1 MKNIMKSVVLLL
13 FLVLLLLYPAPII
26 TATKTGLLTW
36 AEKVVPALF
45 PFFVL
50 TRLMIYFQ
58 VPQMIGKLFA
68 PVFKSVLK
76 ISPLTFFVMLMS
88 FISGNPSGPKM
99 AREYYD
105 KHLISERELTGLL
118 YFCNFAS
125 PLFIIGTIGVVLY
138 QSTQIG
144 YFLLLSHL
152 LGSITVFILCYPYF
166 KTNSSKTLDIE
177 YPTQSFATILID
189 CIESSIQTLLRV
201 GGIIVFFYIVSEA
214 FNVIHLIEGLDQ
226 LLVPILS
233 SMNINT
239 VEPLFAGLLEFT
251 QGVTK
256 LAQTSFPF
264 QTKLVLTAFIV
275 SFTGLSI
282 HTQTFMFAKN
292 LTISYGKYL
301 FMRCVHGLTSAL
313 IILFGYQFLGE
324 TEDVFLQVGAHPLMI
339 LNPFIKLTLGF
350 MISYLI
356 LKPVQLIIYQLDHPT
371 KTKR

>member
-26 TATKTGLLTW
+26 ASTKTGLLTW

-50 TRLMIYFQ
+50 TRLMIYYQ

-68 PVFKSVLK
+68 PIFKSVLK
-76 ISPLTFFVMLMS
+76 ISPLSFFVMFMS

-118 YFCNFAS
+118 YFCNFSS

-144 YFLLLSHL
+144 YLLLTSHL

-166 KTNSSKTLDIE
+166 KTTSSKTLNIE

-214 FNVIHLIEGLDQ
+214 FNIIHLIEWFYQ
-226 LLVPILS
+226 LLAPILS

-239 VEPLFAGLLEFT
+239 IEPFFAGLLEFT

-256 LAQTSFPF
+256 VASASFPF
-264 QTKLVLTAFIV
+264 KTKLILTAFIV

-292 LTISYGKYL
+292 LNVSYIKYL
-301 FMRCVHGLTSAL
+301 FMRCVHGISSAL
-313 IILFGYQFLGE
+313 IVLFGYQYLE
-324 TEDVFLQVGAHPLMI
+324 QTDDVFLQVGFHPLFI
-339 LNPFIKLTLGF
+339 LNPFVKLTLGF
-350 MISYLI
+350 MVSYLI
-356 LKPVQLIIYQLDHPT
+356 LKPLQLIIHQMDRY
-371 KTKR
+371 KKAKR

>member
-13 FLVLLLLYPAPII
+13 FLFLLLLYPAPII
-26 TATKTGLLTW
+26 LATKTGLLTW

-68 PVFKSVLK
+68 PIFKSILK

-144 YFLLLSHL
+144 YFLLMSHL
-152 LGSITVFILCYPYF
+152 LGSVVVFIACYPYF
-166 KTNSSKTLDIE
+166 KTTSSKSVEIE
-177 YPTQSFATILID
+177 FPTQSFATILID

-201 GGIIVFFYIVSEA
+201 GGIIVFFYIVSET
-214 FNVIHLIEGLDQ
+214 FNVIHLTTWLDTGLAS
-226 LLVPILS
+226 ILS
-233 SMNINT
+233 FAQMTTI
-239 VEPLFAGLLEFT
+239 EPLFAGLLEFT

-256 LAQTSFPF
+256 VAATNFPF
-264 QTKLVLTAFIV
+264 VTKLALTSFIV
-275 SFTGLSI
+275 SFAGLSI
-282 HTQTFMFAKN
+282 HTQTFMFGKN
-292 LTISYGKYL
+292 IKISYLKYL
-301 FMRCVHGLTSAL
+301 IMRCLHGGVSAL
-313 IILFGYQFLGE
+313 IVLFGYQFLSE
-324 TEDVFLQVGAHPLMI
+324 TEDVFLQVEVHQYVI
-339 LNPFIKLTLGF
+339 LNPFIKLTLGL

-356 LKPVQLIIYQLDHPT
+356 LKPLQLYIQNQLNL
-371 KTKR
+371 KTK